1 MSKIVKKTEIELKNI
16 IELAVKK
23 AVSNGALPEAEMPQ
37 FNIES
42 RLIRITAIIQ
52 QTSQWRAHVLLRK
65 RRE

>member
-16 IELAVKK
+16 IEQAVKK

-42 RLIRITAIIQ
+42 RLIRRTAIIQ
-52 QTSQWRAHVLLRK
+52 QMLQWRAHVLLRK